1 MSNLNL
7 LGSYICK
14 RIQKDNPIKR
24 YTHAREYL
32 TGLYINAND
41 IQRYIYDYFIPNT
54 FLNTLREYTLK
65 GVPSKKKETKDLCTK
80 YDLCR
85 HEYQTSS
92 CAV

>member
-7 LGSYICK
+7 LGSYIWK

-41 IQRYIYDYFIPNT
+41 IQRYIYDYFTYGID
-54 FLNTLREYTLK
+54 YTGDDNISAEDKLDDRDLIQRYWDFAE
-65 GVPSKKKETKDLCTK
+65 GKE
-80 YDLCR
+80 
-85 HEYQTSS
+85 E
-92 CAV
+92 